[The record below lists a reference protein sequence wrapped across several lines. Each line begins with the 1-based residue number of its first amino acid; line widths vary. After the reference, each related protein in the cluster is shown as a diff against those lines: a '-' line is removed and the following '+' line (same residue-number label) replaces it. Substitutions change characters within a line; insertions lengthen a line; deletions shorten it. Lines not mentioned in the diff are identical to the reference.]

1 MFIRVCIFTV
11 AFFWVTVIY
20 ILYNTFQDINH
31 LRVKEEYNL
40 SINFPLRFLLAGFIP
55 FYNIFCVLKFYI
67 ESRAFIKVCEIME
80 ERLEKGENNDAR
92 EDS

>member
-31 LRVKEEYNL
+31 LRVKEECNI
-40 SINFPLRFLLAGFIP
+40 SINFTLVFLISGFIP
-55 FYNIFCVLKFYI
+55 FYNIFCVFKFYI
-67 ESRAFIKVCEIME
+67 ESRDLIKVCKIME
-80 ERLEKGENNDAR
+80 EKLEKGENNDAR